1 MLVYTVRDRLDLGV
15 CSLFGTNFP
24 WFGSSSQFSFLWN
37 EMILCLRSEIFRLRE
52 PVLVIDGPGP
62 FSFEGGARR

>member
-1 MLVYTVRDRLDLGV
+1 
-15 CSLFGTNFP
+15 
-24 WFGSSSQFSFLWN
+24 
-37 EMILCLRSEIFRLRE
+37 MILCLRSEIFRLRE